1 MKIAYKEVKG
11 EKKLIIHIVAGGPKD
26 RIPDLHHLEEENVI
40 WVGVDRGV
48 AYLLE
53 QNIQP
58 AKAFGDFDSITSREL
73 HDIKVK
79 LPHAE
84 VYPSEKDETDTEIAV
99 NWALDHDPELIRIFG
114 GTGGRLDH
122 FLGNIQLML
131 KGMERHT
138 LIEIHDIQNQ
148 LYALKEG
155 TYSIMKDDS
164 LPFISFMPITPHVK
178 GITLVGFKYPLE
190 KKNIRFGDTL
200 CISNELEVESGTFSF
215 DEGILMVIRSRDYHP
230 LS

>member
-1 MKIAYKEVKG
+1 M
-11 EKKLIIHIVAGGPKD
+11 IIHIVAGGPTD
-26 RIPDLHHLEEENVI
+26 RIPELKYLQLEDVI

-58 AKAFGDFDSITSREL
+58 VKAFGDFDSITSREL

-79 LPHAE
+79 LPQAE
-84 VYPSEKDETDTEIAV
+84 IYPSEKDETDTEIAV
-99 NWALDHDPELIRIFG
+99 NWALEQKPELIRIYG

-122 FLGNIQLML
+122 FLGNIQLLL
-131 KGMERHT
+131 KGLERGT
-138 LIEIHDIQNQ
+138 LVEMHDIQNK

-155 TYSIMKDDS
+155 TYSITKDES
-164 LPFISFMPITPHVK
+164 LPFISFIPITPHVK
-178 GITLVGFKYPLE
+178 GITLKGFKYPLE
-190 KKNIRFGDTL
+190 KKHIRFGDTL

>member
-1 MKIAYKEVKG
+1 M
-11 EKKLIIHIVAGGPKD
+11 IIHIVAGGPIE
-26 RIPDLHHLEEENVI
+26 RIPKLYDWQAEDVM

-53 QNIQP
+53 QNIVP
-58 AKAFGDFDSITSREL
+58 TKAFGDFDSITREEL
-73 HDIKVK
+73 YNIKAQ

-84 VYPSEKDETDTEIAV
+84 VFPSEKDETDTEIAV
-99 NWALDHDPELIRIFG
+99 NWALEQNPALIRIFG

-122 FLGNIQLML
+122 FLGNVQLLL
-131 KGMERHT
+131 KGLEREV
-138 LIEIHDIQNQ
+138 LIEIHDIQNK
-148 LYALKEG
+148 LFAHREG
-155 TYSIMKDDS
+155 TYFIKKDES
-164 LPFISFMPITPHVK
+164 LPFISFMPITPDVK
-178 GITLVGFKYPLE
+178 GITLKGFKYPLE
-190 KKNIRFGDTL
+190 KKHIRFGDTL